1 MNLFPDLPPKP
12 RKPRPALRW
21 PTDVIVTCSPERAD
35 YRETLTVSTDDD
47 SEGPYIAPRTL
58 IFIGANPSTAD
69 EANPDQTLATL
80 WTRCHVKGI
89 RNAANVPIFVD
100 RMIVLNLYP
109 ARSTDPKGARDAI
122 AQGDALPCPP
132 VEVLLAKALD
142 ELHGAPFRLLFG
154 WGDCLGEHAD
164 KLSAPVY
171 RLCRTRQI
179 HPYALD
185 FTAAG
190 RPGHPLYK
198 SYNLPLLPVEL
209 RP

>member
-1 MNLFPDLPPKP
+1 MTLFPDIPHQ
-12 RKPRPALRW
+12 PRPQPTLRW
-21 PTDVIVTCSPERAD
+21 PKDVAVVCSPAQAD

-47 SEGPYIAPRTL
+47 SEGPYIAPRAL
-58 IFIGANPSTAD
+58 IAVLANPSTAD
-69 EANPDQTLATL
+69 ESSPDPTLSTL
-80 WTRCHVKGI
+80 WTRAHAKGLSGPDGTLWH
-89 RNAANVPIFVD
+89 AD
-100 RMIVLNLYP
+100 RMVILNLYP
-109 ARSTDPKGARDAI
+109 MRSTNPRDARDAI

-164 KLSAPVY
+164 KLSAPVLSLL
-171 RLCRTRQI
+171 RERKI
-179 HPYALD
+179 PAFALD

-198 SYNLPLLPVEL
+198 SYSLPLLPVEL
-209 RP
+209 SP